1 MTVEQAI
8 KELKKLPKKAEIY
21 LVKDWEDFDE
31 DGYLKDLYRLSFITS
46 QMVVVGKGLD
56 FEDITEV
63 LLEVENTPASGI
75 VNKNY

>member
-8 KELKKLPKKAEIY
+8 KELKKLPKKAEIF

-31 DGYLKDLYRLSFITS
+31 EGYLKDLYRLKFITH
-46 QMVVVGKGLD
+46 QMVVVEKGME

-63 LLEVENTPASGI
+63 LMEFEETLAGPIIE
-75 VNKNY
+75 KDY